1 MTYDEDELIKKTYK
15 DFKMQTFELAY
26 KVQTKRKANEYAIF
40 SNHFKDVPQ
49 IYVQNYRYI
58 KLKNTPVRTWSAYT
72 ELIEI
77 GAFSVPQL

>member
-49 IYVQNYRYI
+49 IYV
-58 KLKNTPVRTWSAYT
+58 
-72 ELIEI
+72 
-77 GAFSVPQL
+77 